1 MGTLVCKVEL
11 DKVKGITVTV
21 DNEDGKITQTVTMD
35 GTTLEIKVK
44 GESETST
51 WTQKADSI
59 AIKCKTFTLDAETI
73 TCTSE
78 KATKHE
84 SKDTFTVKSTKDMSL
99 STDAKF
105 SADAKQDMSHAG
117 MNVSVEAKQK
127 VTVKGPMGVA
137 LTASGGEAKMEGL
150 TLALKGTTGAKLE
163 GLKVDVK
170 ADTMLNA
177 EGGAMATLK
186 GGGMA
191 KVEGALVK
199 LG

>member
-11 DKVKGITVTV
+11 DKQKGITVTV

-35 GTTLEIKVK
+35 GTTLTIKVK
-44 GESETST
+44 GEQDTST

-73 TCTSE
+73 TCTSD

-84 SKDTFTVKSTKDMSL
+84 SKDIFSVKSAKDMTL
-99 STDAKF
+99 KTDAKLT
-105 SADAKQDMSHAG
+105 AEATQDMSHAG
-117 MNVSVEAKQK
+117 MNVKIEAKQA
-127 VTVKGPMGVA
+127 VSIKGPTGVKIEA
-137 LTASGGEAKMEGL
+137 PGGEAKMEGL
-150 TLALKGTTGAKLE
+150 TLALKGNTGAKLE

-186 GGGMA
+186 GGGMTN
-191 KVEGALVK
+191 VTGSLVK
-199 LG
+199 IG

>member
-44 GESETST
+44 GESDTST

-84 SKDTFTVKSTKDMSL
+84 SKDIFSVKSAKDMTL
-99 STDAKF
+99 TTDAKF
-105 SADAKQDMSHAG
+105 AAKSTDDMSHKG
-117 MNVSVEAKQK
+117 KNVSVEAQMK
-127 VTVKGPMGVA
+127 VTVKGPTGVA
-137 LTASGGEAKMEGL
+137 LSASGGEAKMEGL
-150 TLALKGTTGAKLE
+150 TLALKGTTGAKME

-170 ADTMLNA
+170 ADTTLTA

-191 KVEGALVK
+191 KVEGSLVK

>member
-35 GTTLEIKVK
+35 GTTLTIKVK
-44 GESETST
+44 GDKETST
-51 WTQKADSI
+51 WTQKQDSI

-84 SKDTFTVKSTKDMSL
+84 SKDIFSVKSAKDMTL
-99 STDAKF
+99 KTDAKF
-105 SADAKQDMSHAG
+105 SAEATQDMSHAG
-117 MNVSVEAKQK
+117 QNVKIEAKMA
-127 VTVKGPMGVA
+127 VAVKGPTGVK
-137 LTASGGEAKMEGL
+137 LEASGGEAKMEGL
-150 TLALKGTTGAKLE
+150 TLALKGNTGAKLE

-177 EGGAMATLK
+177 EGSAMATLK

-191 KVEGALVK
+191 KVEGGLIK